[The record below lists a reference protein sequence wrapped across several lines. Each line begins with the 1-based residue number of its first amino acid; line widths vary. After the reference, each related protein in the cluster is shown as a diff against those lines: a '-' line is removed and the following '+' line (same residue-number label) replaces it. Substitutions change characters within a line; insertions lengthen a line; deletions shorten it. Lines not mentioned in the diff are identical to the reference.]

1 LPVSARTM
9 ETETRRGEGRTYML
23 RPRER
28 MLLEGAGSLS
38 DAELLGVLIG
48 VGPRGRRAEEVGQE
62 LLRLACGSLDELGRM
77 PPEAFA
83 TVSGIG
89 SARAVGIAAA
99 MELGRRRAEARAVLG
114 GPGVWPRVG
123 TSQEVFARFHT
134 RLADLPHEEF
144 WALLLRRSNHVLAEF
159 QVSKGGTAGTVADPK
174 IIYAKALALR
184 ASALIVVHNHPSG
197 NPQPSAADRQLTEN
211 LRSAGVFLD
220 LPLLD
225 HVIVARE
232 RYYSFSDSGGL

>member
-1 LPVSARTM
+1 
-9 ETETRRGEGRTYML
+9 
-23 RPRER
+23 
-28 MLLEGAGSLS
+28 
-38 DAELLGVLIG
+38 
-48 VGPRGRRAEEVGQE
+48 
-62 LLRLACGSLDELGRM
+62 
-77 PPEAFA
+77 
-83 TVSGIG
+83 
-89 SARAVGIAAA
+89 
-99 MELGRRRAEARAVLG
+99 
-114 GPGVWPRVG
+114 
-123 TSQEVFARFHT
+123 
-134 RLADLPHEEF
+134 
-144 WALLLRRSNHVLAEF
+144 VLAEF